1 MARVSLGTR
10 LRLGLATGAAAAAL
24 GLPAIAAWACIGVVG
39 FNASPTTVE
48 PGGTVTLT
56 GKDWVPKIPVLI
68 HLDSL
73 NGPVI
78 FTVPTSQ
85 GTVMT
90 SHFTVSM
97 PLPSTVSRGQHL
109 LIATQDAHSMNGGN
123 PARALI
129 YVGAAPAGDP
139 APAARPAAAV
149 IDPGL
154 SSVGTLALI
163 AAAAAVFAFLVI
175 GVLVRLASH
184 PPGPNRPA
192 SAS

>member
-1 MARVSLGTR
+1 MARVSLGTA

-24 GLPAIAAWACIGVVG
+24 SLPAIAAWACIGVVG
-39 FNASPTTVE
+39 FNASPTTVQ
-48 PGGTVTLT
+48 PGDTVTLT
-56 GKDWVPKIPVLI
+56 GRDWVPNIPVLI

-73 NGPVI
+73 DGPVI

-90 SHFTVSM
+90 SRFTASM
-97 PLPSTVSRGQHL
+97 PLPPTVSSGKHV
-109 LIATQDAHSMNGGN
+109 LIASQDAHSMNGGN

-129 YVGAAPAGDP
+129 YVGTAPVGDP

-149 IDPGL
+149 VDPGL

-163 AAAAAVFAFLVI
+163 AAAAAVFAFLAL
-175 GVLVRLASH
+175 GALVRQASH
-184 PPGPNRPA
+184 RPEPNGPA
-192 SAS
+192 STS